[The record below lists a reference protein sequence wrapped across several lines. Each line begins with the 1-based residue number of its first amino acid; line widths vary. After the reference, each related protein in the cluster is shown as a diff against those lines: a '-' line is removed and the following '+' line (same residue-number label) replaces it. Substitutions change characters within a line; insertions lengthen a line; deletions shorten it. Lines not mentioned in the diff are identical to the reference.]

1 MIFFQEFLFLF
12 LRMRGVIVL
21 AAILAT
27 VSSIPVDVDTGVS
40 NDRYGRHG
48 DADHTHKPATE
59 EELQLSMEE
68 IAAQLI
74 SDPLTAKDN
83 VASNTPPEGIEAIT
97 EGQAKV
103 VVDHIKGLLSDI
115 YTNSV
120 VDGEIQEEEK
130 TEKPEYLDV
139 VKNNEEKQGDKKEP
153 TILELFSHLDQ
164 NTVHDKES
172 LLSIIQ
178 DFTTDSPV
186 TDDGKSTTTT
196 PNLFIF
202 QDLDTTTTE
211 ATTTT
216 TTTTTAAEPV
226 TRAVTTTTTT
236 TTTTT
241 ESTTTTSTTPRPQP
255 TPPTLL
261 KLVDQSFG
269 GIFSGLGNV
278 ASTIL
283 TGRPFFAEGIEGQ
296 ASNSWLPFGRKKR
309 DVTDNAAV
317 RSMENERY
325 AREKVSAHQ
334 IFQKFREE

>member
-1 MIFFQEFLFLF
+1 
-12 LRMRGVIVL
+12 MRGVIVL

-27 VSSIPVDVDTGVS
+27 VASIPVDVDTGVS

-48 DADHTHKPATE
+48 DPDHTHKPVTE
-59 EELQLSMEE
+59 EELKLSMEE

-74 SDPLTAKDN
+74 SDPLAAKDN
-83 VASNTPPEGIEAIT
+83 VASNIPPEGIEAIT

-120 VDGEIQEEEK
+120 VDGEIQEEEE

-139 VKNNEEKQGDKKEP
+139 VKANEEKQGDEKEP

-178 DFTTDSPV
+178 DFTTESPA

-211 ATTTT
+211 ETTTTT

-226 TRAVTTTTTT
+226 TRAATT
-236 TTTTT
+236 
-241 ESTTTTSTTPRPQP
+241 TTTTSTTTTTVTTTTASTTPRPPP

-269 GIFSGLGNV
+269 GIFSGIGNV

-296 ASNSWLPFGRKKR
+296 ASNNWLPFGRKKR
-309 DVTDNAAV
+309 DVSDYTAIRRLESD
-317 RSMENERY
+317 RY
-325 AREKVSAHQ
+325 TTGKVSAHQ